1 LLFRARGRRQNAR
14 LACKEFAVKPTLFR
28 WRLILFLLLF
38 ALLLPLRA
46 QTSNQVVDI
55 PTRPGVTQRFVYLA
69 PAKPRAA
76 VVLLAGGH
84 GGLKIFP
91 NGSFGW
97 GEGNFLVRT
106 RDLFAQQ
113 GLAVAVVDAPSDR
126 QSAPFLNGFR
136 QTPEHVADLK
146 AVIAWLRDKTGVPVW
161 LVGTSRGTQSA
172 AWTAT
177 QLPRGDGGPDGLVLT
192 STILSDPR
200 GRPVPA
206 MPLERVAV
214 PVLVVHHEQ
223 DGCKLCAFSETP
235 GLMAKFTATPRKEL
249 IAVSGGTSQGDPCE
263 AWAYH
268 GYNGLET
275 EVVGR
280 IAAWITAP

>member
-1 LLFRARGRRQNAR
+1 MQ
-14 LACKEFAVKPTLFR
+14 AVLYR
-28 WRLILFLLLF
+28 WCLVLLLSG
-38 ALLLPLRA
+38 LLMPLRA
-46 QTSNQVVDI
+46 QTVPQVVDI

-69 PAKPRAA
+69 PGQPRAA
-76 VVLLAGGH
+76 VILLAGGH
-84 GGLKIFP
+84 GGLQIFP
-91 NGSFGW
+91 NGGFKW

-106 RDLFAQQ
+106 RGLFEQQ

-136 QTPEHVADLK
+136 QTPEHVADLQ
-146 AVIAWLRDKTGVPVW
+146 AVIAWLREKTGVPVW

-172 AWTAT
+172 AWATT
-177 QLPRGDGGPDGLVLT
+177 QLPRAEGGPDGLVLT
-192 STILSDPR
+192 STILDDPR

-214 PVLVVHHEQ
+214 PVLVVHHRQ
-223 DGCKLCAFSETP
+223 DGCRLCAFP
-235 GLMAKFTATPRKEL
+235 GTARLMEKLTAAPRKEL
-249 IAVSGGTSQGDPCE
+249 IAVSGGISQGDPCE
-263 AWAYH
+263 AMAYH
-268 GYNGLET
+268 GYNGLEA